1 VLSANKC
8 LAQPLSL
15 QKAKENGANKALIL
29 VVQFS
34 WRQWFHS
41 NNPRVRFELIYSVLF
56 FILHGLQFTLCNAT
70 PSLSLQVLRRLPK
83 VRDSAFLAERTA
95 A

>member
-1 VLSANKC
+1 M
-8 LAQPLSL
+8 
-15 QKAKENGANKALIL
+15 ENGANKALIL

-34 WRQWFHS
+34 WGQWFHS
-41 NNPRVRFELIYSVLF
+41 NNPRVRFELIDSVLF

-83 VRDSAFLAERTA
+83 ASDSALFGRKDSSFAATA
-95 A
+95 DVLV